1 MADNSSFMASINA
14 FIEKGKRNQ
23 ELVVQKG
30 AIKILNRL
38 VTMSP
43 VGNPELW
50 AINQTA
56 KSYNDAVFDANEAKR
71 LDPSNLTKTGK
82 LKKSAKVKAPE
93 WDIYSPPNY
102 TGGRF
107 RGNWQV
113 GLDVQP
119 DGETGRD
126 NNNDPNGNMTMA
138 VGNYMLEQF
147 KVGTK
152 AIYFTNNVPYALE
165 LELGHSSQA
174 PSGLVR
180 ITAEDAV
187 KYFTEAAN
195 EVNK

>member
-1 MADNSSFMASINA
+1 MAENSSFMASINA

-23 ELVVQKG
+23 ELVVQKAG
-30 AIKILNRL
+30 IKILNRL

-43 VGNPELW
+43 VGNPDLW
-50 AINQTA
+50 ATNNTA
-56 KSYNDAVFDANEAKR
+56 VSYNDAVFEHNEELKK
-71 LDPSNLTKTGK
+71 DSTNLTKTGR
-82 LKKSAKVKAPE
+82 LKKRARVTDSMDVKAPAG
-93 WDIYSPPNY
+93 Y

-119 DGETGRD
+119 DGETGRID
-126 NNNDPNGNMTMA
+126 KSGNMTMA

-152 AIYFTNNVPYALE
+152 AIYFTNNVPYAYRLE
-165 LELGHSSQA
+165 FGHSSQA
-174 PSGLVR
+174 PNGMIR

>member
-23 ELVVQKG
+23 ELVVQKAG
-30 AIKILNRL
+30 IKILNRL

-43 VGNPELW
+43 VGNPDLW
-50 AINQTA
+50 ATNNTA
-56 KSYNDAVFDANEAKR
+56 VSYNDAFFEHNEELKKDSA
-71 LDPSNLTKTGK
+71 NLTKTGR
-82 LKKSAKVKAPE
+82 LKKRARVTDSMDVKAPAG
-93 WDIYSPPNY
+93 Y

-113 GLDVQP
+113 GLDAQP
-119 DGETGRD
+119 DGETGRID
-126 NNNDPNGNMTMA
+126 KNGNMTIA
-138 VGNYMLEQF
+138 AGNYMLEQF

-152 AIYFTNNVPYALE
+152 AIYFANNVPYAYRLE
-165 LELGHSSQA
+165 FGHSSQA
-174 PSGLVR
+174 PNGMIR

>member
-1 MADNSSFMASINA
+1 MAENSGFMASINA

-50 AINQTA
+50 AINHTA
-56 KSYNDAVFDANEAKR
+56 KSYNDAVFEHNEDLKKDSA
-71 LDPSNLTKTGK
+71 NLTKTGR
-82 LKKSAKVKAPE
+82 LKKRARVTDSM
-93 WDIYSPPNY
+93 DIKTPAGY

-138 VGNYMLEQF
+138 VGNYMIEQF

-152 AIYFTNNVPYALE
+152 AIYFTNNVPYAYRLE
-165 LELGHSSQA
+165 FGHSSQA
-174 PSGLVR
+174 PNGMIR